1 MEKKHKISFSFT
13 GNGLRRL
20 KCLTI
25 KEFKQMIRNIILPV
39 VFIIL
44 PIIMMNMVPRVATQE
59 VKNLKFSVI
68 DNDHSQLSQRLIDKL
83 DASNYF
89 TLNDAETSY
98 DAAEKSLKKG
108 DSDFIIEIQPNFE
121 DDLIKNNVANVM
133 VSCNATNGVKA
144 GLGQSYIIQIIADF
158 SAQLRDEMGMNASNV
173 HVADFDISSRFL
185 YNTKLDYKMFMIPAL
200 IAMLLV
206 LLIGFLPALNI
217 VGEKEK
223 GTIEQIN
230 VTPVGRFEFILS
242 KMIPYWCVG
251 LFILFFAIFLG
262 WKIHGI
268 APAGSLLLILGL
280 TTLYILVVSCLGLIV
295 SNYSDT
301 TQQASLV
308 MFFFLVIF
316 ILLSGLLTPV
326 ASMPSWAK
334 AITEINPMRYY
345 IEPMRMIYIKGSS
358 FSELIPYFRT
368 LGIMTV
374 VTWTWAIISYKKSN

>member
-1 MEKKHKISFSFT
+1 MEKLSLSEKSII
-13 GNGLRRL
+13 RL
-20 KCLTI
+20 LYLTE
-25 KEFKQMIRNIILPV
+25 KEFKQMFRNIILPI

-59 VKNLKFSVI
+59 VKNLKFSVV
-68 DNDHSQLSQRLIDKL
+68 DNDHSQLSQRLIQKI
-83 DASNYF
+83 DASRYF
-89 TLNDAETSY
+89 TLNDAQGSY
-98 DAAEKSLKKG
+98 HLAEGSLKSG
-108 DSDFIIEIQPNFE
+108 ESDFVVEIQPEFE
-121 DDLIKNNVANVM
+121 KDLIKTGMARVLISA
-133 VSCNATNGVKA
+133 NATNGVKA
-144 GLGQSYIIQIIADF
+144 GLGQGYLAQIINDF
-158 SAQLRDEMGMNASNV
+158 SQQLREEAGL
-173 HVADFDISSRFL
+173 VAGYMPTPGFETAPRFL
-185 YNTKLDYKMFMIPAL
+185 YNVKLDYKMFMIPAL

-206 LLIGFLPALNI
+206 LVIGFLPALNI

-251 LFILFFAIFLG
+251 LFILFFSMLLG
-262 WKIHGI
+262 WRIHGI
-268 APAGSLLLILGL
+268 APAGSIGLILFL

-326 ASMPSWAK
+326 NSMPAWAK
-334 AITEINPMRYY
+334 AITNVNPMRFY
-345 IEPMRMIYIKGSS
+345 IEPMRMIYIKGSR
-358 FSELIPYFRT
+358 FSELYPYFRT
-368 LGIMTV
+368 LSLMAI
-374 VTWTWAIISYKKSN
+374 VTWSWAIYSYRKSA